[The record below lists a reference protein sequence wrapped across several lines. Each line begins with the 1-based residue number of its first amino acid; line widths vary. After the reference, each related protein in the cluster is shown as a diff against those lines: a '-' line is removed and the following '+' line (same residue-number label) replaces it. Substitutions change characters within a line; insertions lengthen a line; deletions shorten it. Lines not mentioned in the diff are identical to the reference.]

1 LNTVQ
6 KRASMGDILDT
17 PVSLELVLAQ
27 LKVKEQYCKELEDSQ
42 KSLQQQVQE
51 LLQESNVTK
60 SNLSRKERQWEQE
73 EAKLT
78 SQLGVA
84 NMELMEK
91 GTLVKQ
97 LEKDLGMAR
106 SAVEQ
111 LQSKSSEAERWK
123 EREVLEN
130 QRLQAD
136 LADSRLAI
144 EELEK
149 NCSLKDEAVAKQRKL
164 LEDFSKKMEAQKK
177 QLEVTQHFQSP
188 KSKLTWQW
196 RSPADIVTFKQV

>member
-1 LNTVQ
+1 MNTVQ

-111 LQSKSSEAERWK
+111 LQSKSIEAERWK
-123 EREVLEN
+123 ERELLEN

-188 KSKLTWQW
+188 NLPS
-196 RSPADIVTFKQV
+196 

>member
-1 LNTVQ
+1 
-6 KRASMGDILDT
+6 MGDVLDT
-17 PVSLELVLAQ
+17 PVSLELILAQ
-27 LKVKEQYCKELEDSQ
+27 LKVKEHYCKELEDSQ

-60 SNLSRKERQWEQE
+60 SNISRKERQWEQE

-78 SQLGVA
+78 SQLGVV

-111 LQSKSSEAERWK
+111 MQSKSSDAERWK
-123 EREVLEN
+123 ERELLEN

-144 EELEK
+144 QELEK
-149 NCSLKDEAVAKQRKL
+149 NCSLKDEVVAKQRQL

-177 QLEVTQHFQSP
+177 QFEVTQHFQSP
-188 KSKLTWQW
+188 NLPSWPGNGVLLQ
-196 RSPADIVTFKQV
+196 I

>member
-1 LNTVQ
+1 MNTVQ

-123 EREVLEN
+123 ERELLEN

-188 KSKLTWQW
+188 NLPS
-196 RSPADIVTFKQV
+196 

>member
-1 LNTVQ
+1 MNTVQ

-111 LQSKSSEAERWK
+111 LQSKSSEVERWK
-123 EREVLEN
+123 ERELLEN

-177 QLEVTQHFQSP
+177 ELEVTQHFQSP
-188 KSKLTWQW
+188 NLPS
-196 RSPADIVTFKQV
+196 

>member
-1 LNTVQ
+1 
-6 KRASMGDILDT
+6 MGDVLDT
-17 PVSLELVLAQ
+17 PVSLELILAQ

-60 SNLSRKERQWEQE
+60 SNISRKERQWEQE

-78 SQLGVA
+78 SQLGVV

-111 LQSKSSEAERWK
+111 LQSKSSDAERWK
-123 EREVLEN
+123 ERELLEN

-144 EELEK
+144 QELEK
-149 NCSLKDEAVAKQRKL
+149 NCSLKDEVVAKQRQL

-188 KSKLTWQW
+188 NLPSWPGNGVLLQ
-196 RSPADIVTFKQV
+196 I

>member
-1 LNTVQ
+1 
-6 KRASMGDILDT
+6 MGDILDT

>member
-1 LNTVQ
+1 MNPVP

-123 EREVLEN
+123 ERELLEN

-144 EELEK
+144 QELEK

-177 QLEVTQHFQSP
+177 QLEVTQDFQSP
-188 KSKLTWQW
+188 SLP
-196 RSPADIVTFKQV
+196 S

>member
-1 LNTVQ
+1 
-6 KRASMGDILDT
+6 MGDILDT

-60 SNLSRKERQWEQE
+60 SNISRKERQWEQE

-123 EREVLEN
+123 ERELLEN

-144 EELEK
+144 QELEK

-188 KSKLTWQW
+188 SLP
-196 RSPADIVTFKQV
+196 S